1 MSRVHSP
8 TPIAIMKES
17 IAECFMHAD
26 TLAAAK
32 RLAECLAAHPNDL
45 AEAAVYGGLA
55 EHLADL
61 LTDHEEP

>member
-1 MSRVHSP
+1 MS
-8 TPIAIMKES
+8 ES
-17 IAECFMHAD
+17 IADAFMHSD

-45 AEAAVYGGLA
+45 AEAEVYGGLA

-61 LTDHEEP
+61 LHDHEEP